1 HRCVSTWLD
10 AFLCWL
16 WPASC
21 RRLFEAPAAAKP
33 LQGGNT
39 MAQSNDEAAVNAAVA
54 ALTTAMLQADGAALG
69 RLVAD
74 QLSYGHSSGMLESK
88 AQFIDVIASKK
99 TIYKSISLSEPS
111 TVVAGDNAIV
121 RHIFT
126 NTTETGGKTGT
137 ISVGILQVWQRQDGG
152 WKLLARQAFRLPC

>member
-1 HRCVSTWLD
+1 
-10 AFLCWL
+10 
-16 WPASC
+16 
-21 RRLFEAPAAAKP
+21 
-33 LQGGNT
+33 

-74 QLSYGHSSGMLESK
+74 QLSYGHSSGMLETK

-126 NTTETGGKTGT
+126 NTTETGGKTGS
-137 ISVGILQVWQRQDGG
+137 ISVGILQVWQRQDRG
-152 WKLLARQAFRLPC
+152 WRLLARQAFRLPS

>member
-1 HRCVSTWLD
+1 
-10 AFLCWL
+10 
-16 WPASC
+16 
-21 RRLFEAPAAAKP
+21 
-33 LQGGNT
+33 
-39 MAQSNDEAAVNAAVA
+39 MAQSNDEAAVNAAVN
-54 ALTTAMLQADGAALG
+54 ALTTAMLQADAAALG

-74 QLSYGHSSGMLESK
+74 QLSYGHSSGLLETK

-111 TVVAGDNAIV
+111 TTIAGDNAIV

-137 ISVGILQVWQRQDGG
+137 ISVGILQVWQRQADG
-152 WKLLARQAFRLPC
+152 WKLLARQAFRLPS